1 MRRSTL
7 SLFLLSLASFTAACS
22 GGPAS
27 NPTSVTQTVGVSGGT
42 IVLDGATVTF
52 AAGALA
58 SDTSITIEETTDPA
72 PAGYTALS
80 HIYRCGP
87 SGLSFAKN
95 VTMAMQ
101 FANDGVQA
109 TMFWSSG
116 ADPSFTDVGGTVSGN
131 VMSASVAHFSQGFV
145 GHQP

>member
-1 MRRSTL
+1 MRLPTL
-7 SLFLLSLASFTAACS
+7 SLFLLPLASFAAACS
-22 GGPAS
+22 GEPAS
-27 NPTSVTQTVGVSGGT
+27 NATSVTQTVGASGGT
-42 IVLDGATVTF
+42 IVLDRATVTF
-52 AAGALA
+52 PAGALA
-58 SDTSITIEETTDPA
+58 QDTPITIEETSDPA

-80 HIYRCGP
+80 HVYRCGP

-101 FANDGVQA
+101 FTGDGLPT

-116 ADPSFTDVGGTVSGN
+116 SDPAFKDVGGTASGN

>member
-1 MRRSTL
+1 MRLSTL
-7 SLFLLSLASFTAACS
+7 SLFLLPLASFAAAC
-22 GGPAS
+22 GGEPAS
-27 NPTSVTQTVGVSGGT
+27 NATLVTQTVGASGGT
-42 IVLDGATVTF
+42 IVLNGATVTF
-52 AAGALA
+52 PPGALA
-58 SDTSITIEETTDPA
+58 QDTPITIEETTDPA

-80 HIYRCGP
+80 HVYRCGP
-87 SGLSFAKN
+87 SGLSFTKN

-101 FANDGVQA
+101 FAADGVQA

-116 ADPSFTDVGGTVSGN
+116 SDPAFNDVGGTVSGN